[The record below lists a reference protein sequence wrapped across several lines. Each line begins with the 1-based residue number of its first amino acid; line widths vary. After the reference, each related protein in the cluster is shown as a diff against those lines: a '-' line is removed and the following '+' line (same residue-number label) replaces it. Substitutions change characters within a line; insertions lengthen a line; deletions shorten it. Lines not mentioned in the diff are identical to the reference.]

1 MLSYKHGFHAGN
13 FADVLK
19 HMTLC
24 LLMRSLNKKD
34 KPYIVIDTH
43 SGSGLY
49 RLDSAM
55 SQKNLEYKTGIS
67 KIENNEVLKRLVPE
81 FYQVLDK
88 VRSDTK
94 NSYPGS
100 PMFETMLGRE
110 SDKFTLI
117 DLHPSEFENLR
128 SNFKRDHRCH
138 IECRDGLDALNAILP
153 PTPRRGMLFI
163 DPAYEEKN
171 EYIELVKAVKKG
183 LSKWNTG
190 MAVIWYPVLG
200 KLKDYSKNLTNDLRR
215 LNLPLL
221 QAELCVEKQDE
232 VYGMCGSGMLIINY
246 PYNLDEELAPVMDE
260 LYKSL
265 CNEDGQAKLKVINQR
280 P

>member
-24 LLMRSLNKKD
+24 LLMRSLNRKE

-55 SQKNLEYKTGIS
+55 SQKNLEYKSGIS
-67 KIENNEVLKRLVPE
+67 IIENNEVLKRLVPE
-81 FYQVLDK
+81 YYQVLDK
-88 VRSDTK
+88 VRSDIK

-100 PMFETMLGRE
+100 PMFETMLGRDC
-110 SDKFTLI
+110 DKFTLI

-138 IECRDGLDALNAILP
+138 IECRDGLEALNAILP

-183 LSKWNTG
+183 LNKWNTG